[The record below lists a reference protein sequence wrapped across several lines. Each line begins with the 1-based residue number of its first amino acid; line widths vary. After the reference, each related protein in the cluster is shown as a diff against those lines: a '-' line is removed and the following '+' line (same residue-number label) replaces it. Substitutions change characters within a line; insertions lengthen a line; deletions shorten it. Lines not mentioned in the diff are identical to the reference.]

1 MLVIGWRDVLAV
13 WQGRNVLAME
23 RAWME
28 FVPVM
33 RTGWVRRAP
42 FQFVPTA
49 ALVKGNV
56 TMRSTAA
63 NASKDIMVIHL
74 SLVPKLDLFLYFSH
88 FIHLP
93 QYLSNLTTHVTQ
105 QVVTAAR

>member
-1 MLVIGWRDVLAV
+1 MWPGKS
-13 WQGRNVLAME
+13 VLAME

-33 RTGWVRRAP
+33 RTGWVQRAP

-74 SLVPKLDLFLYFSH
+74 SLVPKLDLLLCYFSH
-88 FIHLP
+88 FILLTQPLP
-93 QYLSNLTTHVTQ
+93 ILTTHVTR

>member
-1 MLVIGWRDVLAV
+1 M

-33 RTGWVRRAP
+33 QTGWVRLAP
-42 FQFVPTA
+42 FQFVPIA
-49 ALVKGNV
+49 ALVKENV

-63 NASKDIMVIHL
+63 SASKDTMVIL
-74 SLVPKLDLFLYFSH
+74 ILLVPKLGLLLLISYTY
-88 FIHLP
+88 
-93 QYLSNLTTHVTQ
+93 Q
-105 QVVTAAR
+105 